1 MLLEI
6 ALELTEHILTFARPK
21 DVGPL
26 LGITLKPRC
35 VSLMLI
41 AASFAQTSRAARKV
55 VYEAA
60 DDYLWRGLFLAYPF
74 DDPRPVTHNHTS
86 HREDLHYPW
95 RERLCARVVA
105 EQGGREKNKTN
116 EFVIPV
122 LGVLDEMTAAPAPSH
137 NLKWLDTV
145 ISSNAHLVPLPN
157 DSGQKLNMDD
167 DFARTPDALARG
179 RLGAWLA
186 LSYETLGDAELV
198 QLGLFRLFRGIDGS
212 ESMEVD
218 TRVLLLREARR
229 NARARVYDLSYY
241 RRENGYAAML
251 PRARQPAMALEP
263 GLDEGIADPATLD
276 VDWAHVHAQ
285 TVVVGMNVL
294 DQQGGMDT
302 LDQNR
307 LAYIQ
312 PPRGL
317 EHLRINSAP
326 ITAHADERDW
336 AGVQGQW
343 RRLVCFMDYR

>member
-1 MLLEI
+1 MLLGI

-26 LGITLKPRC
+26 FGITLKPRC
-35 VSLMLI
+35 ISLTLI
-41 AASFAQTSRAARKV
+41 AASFAQTNRTARRV

-86 HREDLHYPW
+86 RREDLHYPW
-95 RERLCARVVA
+95 REQLCARVAA
-105 EQGGREKNKTN
+105 EQGGRRHDETN
-116 EFVIPV
+116 DFIVPV
-122 LGVLDEMTAAPAPSH
+122 LRILDEMTAAPAPSY
-137 NLKWLDTV
+137 NSKWLDSN
-145 ISSNAHLVPLPN
+145 ISKNAHLVPLPGK
-157 DSGQKLNMDD
+157 SGEALKIDD
-167 DFARTPDALARG
+167 EFARTPDALARG
-179 RLGAWLA
+179 RLGACLA

-229 NARARVYDLSYY
+229 NARARVYNLSYY
-241 RRENGYAAML
+241 RRENGFAAML
-251 PRARQPAMALEP
+251 PRARQPAMALESD
-263 GLDEGIADPATLD
+263 LEDDIADPATLD
-276 VDWAHVHAQ
+276 IDWTHVHAQ

-317 EHLRINSAP
+317 EHLRVNSAP